1 MAGKATDSPL
11 LSPKQ
16 EMTIPETHPESP
28 KAGKIGWIRQIY
40 DRSLLWVQSPS
51 GVWALFFIAVAES
64 SFFPIPPD
72 VFLMVL
78 CLAVPAKSFRY
89 AAICAAG
96 SVLGGMIGYGL
107 GVGFMDTIGMKIL
120 EWYGLH
126 DKYAAVQELYRR
138 YDALA
143 VGAAGF
149 TPLPYKLFTITA
161 GAFKINFITFTLV
174 SLVSRSARFFLV
186 AAFIYKFGAPVR
198 YFIERYFNLLS
209 IIFFILLIGGFL
221 VVKFFFRM

>member
-1 MAGKATDSPL
+1 MAGKTTDYKQRPSISMTDKDSQPDAKDVQQ
-11 LSPKQ
+11 LS
-16 EMTIPETHPESP
+16 
-28 KAGKIGWIRQIY
+28 WIRQIY
-40 DRSLLWVQSPS
+40 DKSLLWVQSPS
-51 GVWALFFIAVAES
+51 GIWALFLIAVAES

-78 CLAVPAKSFRY
+78 CIAVPPKSFRY

-96 SVLGGMIGYGL
+96 SVLGGVIGYGL
-107 GVGFMDTIGMKIL
+107 GMGFMDTIGAKIL

-126 DKYAAVQELYRR
+126 DKYQVVQDLYMK

-161 GAFKINFITFTLV
+161 GAFKINFVTFTLV

-186 AAFIYKFGAPVR
+186 AALIYKFGAPVR
-198 YFIERYFNLLS
+198 HFIERYFNILTIL
-209 IIFFILLIGGFL
+209 FFILLIGGFL
-221 VVKFFFRM
+221 VIKLFF

>member
-1 MAGKATDSPL
+1 MS
-11 LSPKQ
+11 
-16 EMTIPETHPESP
+16 ETEAQPES
-28 KAGKIGWIRQIY
+28 KGAAKVGWVRQIY
-40 DRSLLWVQSPS
+40 DRCLLWVQSPY

-78 CLAVPAKSFRY
+78 CMAVPRKSFRY
-89 AAICAAG
+89 AAICAVG

-107 GVGFMDTIGMKIL
+107 GLGFMDTIGVKIL
-120 EWYGLH
+120 AWYGLQ
-126 DKYAAVQELYRR
+126 DKYEVVQALYRQ

-161 GAFKINFITFTLV
+161 GAFKINFGTFVLV
-174 SLVSRSARFFLV
+174 SIVSRSARFFLV

-198 YFIERYFNLLS
+198 HFIERYFNLLT

-221 VVKFFFRM
+221 LVKFFL

>member
-1 MAGKATDSPL
+1 M
-11 LSPKQ
+11 
-16 EMTIPETHPESP
+16 ETLPGETEV
-28 KAGKIGWIRQIY
+28 KKTGWIRQIY

-96 SVLGGMIGYGL
+96 SVLGGMLGYGL
-107 GVGFMDTIGMKIL
+107 GMGFMDTIGVKIL
-120 EWYGLH
+120 AWYGLQ
-126 DKYAAVQELYRR
+126 DKYEVVQNLYRQ

-161 GAFKINFITFTLV
+161 GAFKINFVTFVLV
-174 SLVSRSARFFLV
+174 SIVSRSARFFLV
-186 AAFIYKFGAPVR
+186 AAFIFKFGAPVR
-198 YFIERYFNLLS
+198 HFIDRYFNLLT

-221 VVKFFFRM
+221 VVRFFF

>member
-1 MAGKATDSPL
+1 
-11 LSPKQ
+11 
-16 EMTIPETHPESP
+16 MTKPEAQRDDQDPQKT
-28 KAGKIGWIRQIY
+28 GWVRRIY

-78 CLAVPAKSFRY
+78 CLAVPRKAFRY
-89 AAICAAG
+89 AAVCAAG
-96 SVLGGMIGYGL
+96 SVLGGMLGYGL
-107 GVGFMDTIGMKIL
+107 GLGFMDTIGVKIL
-120 EWYGLH
+120 TWYGLQ
-126 DKYAAVQELYRR
+126 DKYEMVQNLYRQ

-161 GAFKINFITFTLV
+161 GAFKINFVTFVLV
-174 SLVSRSARFFLV
+174 STVSRSARFFLV
-186 AAFIYKFGAPVR
+186 AAFIYKFGPRVR
-198 YFIERYFNLLS
+198 DFIERYFNLLS
-209 IIFFILLIGGFL
+209 IIFFILLIGGF
-221 VVKFFFRM
+221 VVIKLFF

>member
-1 MAGKATDSPL
+1 MTKTDSQPDE
-11 LSPKQ
+11 KDAN
-16 EMTIPETHPESP
+16 
-28 KAGKIGWIRQIY
+28 KVGWIRQIY
-40 DRSLLWVQSPS
+40 DRCLLWVQTPS

-78 CLAVPAKSFRY
+78 CISVPRKSFRY

-96 SVLGGMIGYGL
+96 SVIGGAIGYGL
-107 GVGFMDTIGMKIL
+107 GMGFMDTIGVKIL

-126 DKYAAVQELYRR
+126 DKYEVVQDLYRQ

-161 GAFKINFITFTLV
+161 GAFKINFVTFMLM
-174 SLVSRSARFFLV
+174 SILSRSARFFLV

-198 YFIERYFNLLS
+198 HFIERYFNILTIL
-209 IIFFILLIGGFL
+209 FFILLIGGFL
-221 VVKFFFRM
+221 VVKYFL